1 MQAMLAFRAASD
13 PQWTTLAQTMRI
25 QTEGKRVRAGFE
37 VDKELSCSLLATLM
51 GELSRKGLW

>member
-1 MQAMLAFRAASD
+1 MLAFRAASD

-37 VDKELSCSLLATLM
+37 VDKELSCSLMSTLM
-51 GELSRKGLW
+51 SELSRKGMW